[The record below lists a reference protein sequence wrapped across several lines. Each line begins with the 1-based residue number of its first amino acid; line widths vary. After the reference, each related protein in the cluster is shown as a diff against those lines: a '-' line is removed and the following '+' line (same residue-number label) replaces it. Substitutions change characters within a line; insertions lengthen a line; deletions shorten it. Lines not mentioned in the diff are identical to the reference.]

1 MQNQNK
7 ARLRKKFFF
16 IRKRKYFDIK
26 TSFFNPL
33 IQLIKKRYKNKYVNL
48 SSYYPASFEV
58 NTIKLFETKFI
69 NKLKIFLPVVKANN
83 SMHFYEWEKNDVL
96 KINQFGM
103 LEPALLSNHIVPN
116 IMLVPLLAYDTQN
129 NRLGYGGGF
138 YDRYLNKYLNTH
150 NNILTIG
157 IAFSFQKHHKL
168 PVSNND
174 VKLNYIL
181 TEKGI
186 F

>member
-1 MQNQNK
+1 MQNK
-7 ARLRKKFFF
+7 DRLRKQYFF

-33 IQLIKKRYKNKYVNL
+33 IRLIKKKYKKKYVSL

-69 NKLKIFLPVVKANN
+69 NKLKILLPVVKENN
-83 SMHFYEWEKNDVL
+83 LMHFYKWEKNDVL

-103 LEPALLSNHIVPN
+103 LEPALLSHHIVPN
-116 IMLVPLLAYDTQN
+116 IMLIPLLAFDAQN

-138 YDRYLNKYLNTH
+138 YDRYLNKYLKTH

>member
-1 MQNQNK
+1 MQNK
-7 ARLRKKFFF
+7 DRLRKKYFF

-33 IQLIKKRYKNKYVNL
+33 IQLIKKRYKNKHVSL

-69 NKLKIFLPVVKANN
+69 NKLKIFLPVVKKTN
-83 SMHFYEWEKNDVL
+83 SMHFYEWKKNDIL

-103 LEPALLSNHIVPN
+103 LEPALSSHHIVPN
-116 IMLVPLLAYDTQN
+116 IMLIPLLAFDAQN

>member
-1 MQNQNK
+1 MLNK
-7 ARLRKKFFF
+7 DRLRKKYFF
-16 IRKRKYFDIK
+16 IRKKKYFEIK
-26 TSFFNPL
+26 SKFFNPL
-33 IQLIKKRYKNKYVNL
+33 FKLINKKYKKKEVII

-69 NKLKIFLPVVKANN
+69 NKLKIFLPVIKENN
-83 SMHFYEWEKNDVL
+83 SMYFHEWKKNDVL

-103 LEPALLSNHIVPN
+103 LEPAILSRRTVPN
-116 IMLVPLLAYDTQN
+116 IMLVPLLAYDKQN
-129 NRLGYGGGF
+129 NRLGYGRGF
-138 YDRYLNKYLNTH
+138 YDRYLNKYLKTH

-168 PVSNND
+168 PVFNND

>member
-1 MQNQNK
+1 MQNK
-7 ARLRKKFFF
+7 AKLRKKYFS
-16 IRKRKYFDIK
+16 IRKKNYFEIK
-26 TSFFNPL
+26 PSFFNPL
-33 IQLIKKRYKNKYVNL
+33 IKIIKKRPKKNIINL
-48 SSYYPASFEV
+48 SNYYPASFEV
-58 NTIKLFETKFI
+58 DT
-69 NKLKIFLPVVKANN
+69 LKIFQTHIINELKISLPVLTGKNA
-83 SMHFYEWEKNDVL
+83 MHFYEWKKNDVL

-103 LEPALLSNHIVPN
+103 LEPALFLSHIIPD
-116 IMLVPLLAYDTQN
+116 IMLVPLLAFDKDN

-157 IAFSFQKHHKL
+157 IAFSFQKYHKL
-168 PVSNND
+168 PVSKND
-174 VKLNYIL
+174 VKLNYVL

>member
-1 MQNQNK
+1 MQNK
-7 ARLRKKFFF
+7 DRLRKKYFF
-16 IRKRKYFDIK
+16 IRKKKYFEIK
-26 TSFFNPL
+26 SSFFNPL
-33 IQLIKKRYKNKYVNL
+33 IKLIKKKYKKRHVSL

-58 NTIKLFETKFI
+58 NTLKLFETALI
-69 NKLKIFLPVVKANN
+69 NKLRIFLPVLKGNN
-83 SMHFYEWEKNDVL
+83 TMHFHEWKKNDVL

-103 LEPALLSNHIVPN
+103 LEPALLLGHIVPDV
-116 IMLVPLLAYDTQN
+116 MLVPLLAYDRKN

-138 YDRYLNKYLNTH
+138 YDRYLNKYLKTN

-168 PVSNND
+168 PMSNND

>member
-1 MQNQNK
+1 MLNK
-7 ARLRKKFFF
+7 DILRKKYFL
-16 IRKRKYFDIK
+16 IRKKKYFDIK
-26 TSFFNPL
+26 PSFFSPL
-33 IQLIKKRYKNKYVNL
+33 IKLIKKKYKKKHVIL
-48 SSYYPASFEV
+48 SSYYPSSFEV
-58 NTIKLFETKFI
+58 NTLRLFETELI
-69 NKLKIFLPVVKANN
+69 NKLEIFLPVVNENKT
-83 SMHFYEWEKNDVL
+83 MHFYKWKKNDVL

-103 LEPALLSNHIVPN
+103 LEPALLSDHIVPD
-116 IMLVPLLAYDTQN
+116 IMLVPLLAYDNQN

-138 YDRYLNKYLNTH
+138 YDRYLNKYLKTY

-157 IAFSFQKHHKL
+157 IAFSFQKHHKI
-168 PVSNND
+168 PVINND

>member
-1 MQNQNK
+1 MQK
-7 ARLRKKFFF
+7 KDRLRKKYFF

-33 IQLIKKRYKNKYVNL
+33 IKLIKKRYKKKCVCL

-58 NTIKLFETKFI
+58 NT
-69 NKLKIFLPVVKANN
+69 LKIFETGIINQLKILLPVITKNKA
-83 SMHFYEWEKNDVL
+83 MHFYEWEKNNIL
-96 KINQFGM
+96 QINQFGM
-103 LEPALLSNHIVPN
+103 LEPAILSRHIVPD
-116 IMLVPLLAYDTQN
+116 IMLVPLLAYDNQN

-138 YDRYLNKYLNTH
+138 YDRYLSKYLKTH

-157 IAFSFQKHHKL
+157 IAFSFQKYHKL

-181 TEKGI
+181 NEKGI

>member
-1 MQNQNK
+1 MQNK
-7 ARLRKKFFF
+7 DILRKKYSF
-16 IRKRKYFDIK
+16 IRKKKYFEIK
-26 TSFFNPL
+26 SSFFSPL
-33 IQLIKKRYKNKYVNL
+33 IGLIKQKYKKKHVIL
-48 SSYYPASFEV
+48 SSYYPSSFEV
-58 NTIKLFETKFI
+58 NTLRLFEIKLI
-69 NKLKIFLPVVKANN
+69 NKLEIFLPVINENN
-83 SMHFYEWEKNDVL
+83 TMHFHKWKKNDIL

-103 LEPALLSNHIVPN
+103 LEPALLSGHIVPD
-116 IMLVPLLAYDTQN
+116 IMLVPLLAYDNQN

-138 YDRYLNKYLNTH
+138 YDRYLNKYLKVH

-157 IAFSFQKHHKL
+157 IAFSFQKHHKI